1 MHLRFE
7 RSPELD
13 RVVDAY
19 ALKELRIS
27 SEWTMTAPPHWAGTS
42 HRISDIQPSQTLPA
56 RPDPAQL
63 NYYAKR
69 EADETERVKL

>member
-13 RVVDAY
+13 WVVDAY

-27 SEWTMTAPPHWAGTS
+27 SEWTMNGAAALGLNVAPHFGHS
-42 HRISDIQPSQTLPA
+42 TLSNST
-56 RPDPAQL
+56 RST
-63 NYYAKR
+63 R
-69 EADETERVKL
+69 SGVIEIFC